1 MINLTP
7 LSVNRYVIYCN
18 TLFDTSI
25 VGNYF
30 LFGFLN
36 GFTKEW
42 TYVLPT
48 IVERNNRFISFDLE
62 LCPNPATQDLYGGV
76 VYLDPSGNWDYK
88 MWGLITPSLTPN
100 GFLPSGQWQDG
111 YLLDKGQMYLNYQT
125 PKEVPFL
132 SYTSS
137 NDNLQ
142 SYIYYSSDHI
152 WNNVAVLANYVDWN
166 WDE

>member
-18 TLFDTSI
+18 TLSDTPK
-25 VGNYF
+25 YF
-30 LFGFLN
+30 LFGFKN
-36 GFTKEW
+36 GFTKQW
-42 TYVLPT
+42 DYVIPT
-48 IVERNNRFISFDLE
+48 VVERNTRYISFDLE
-62 LCPNPATQDLYGGV
+62 LCPNIATQDLFGGV
-76 VYLDPSGNWDYK
+76 VYLDPSGNWDYG
-88 MWGLITPSLTPN
+88 MWSLITPDPSAGQTYSLDPSN
-100 GFLPSGQWQDG
+100 GI
-111 YLLDKGQMYLNYQT
+111 LLDKGQMYLNYQA
-125 PKEVPFL
+125 PPEVPFL